1 MKPFIYSGPLAC
13 LVIIIIVIKWLHTK
27 KLFQQQILQMK
38 SHSSFWFSM
47 QAFLIDES
55 RASLAGNWSSVLML
69 SWFELEQTCFYY
81 VKYTLN
87 NSVFCVSV
95 MVQSLVTPGLCFVF
109 INILEFSV
117 FCYFSSS
124 V

>member
-1 MKPFIYSGPLAC
+1 
-13 LVIIIIVIKWLHTK
+13 
-27 KLFQQQILQMK
+27 
-38 SHSSFWFSM
+38 
-47 QAFLIDES
+47 
-55 RASLAGNWSSVLML
+55 ML